1 MTVDAGAAQLL
12 AADVIYLEAENA
24 LLEQRLR
31 IALEMLSESLD
42 IAHQSLAY
50 VAQHIIRSQK

>member
-31 IALEMLSESLD
+31 IALEMLSEALD
-42 IAHQSLAY
+42 ISHQSIAY
-50 VAQHIIRSQK
+50 IAAHILRTQK